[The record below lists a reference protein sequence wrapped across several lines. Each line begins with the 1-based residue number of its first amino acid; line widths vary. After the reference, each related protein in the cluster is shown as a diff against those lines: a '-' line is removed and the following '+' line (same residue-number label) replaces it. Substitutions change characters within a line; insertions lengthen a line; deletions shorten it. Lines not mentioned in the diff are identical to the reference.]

1 MYVIMDLCIYGLSE
15 LNIAER
21 LILLFHVVGLH
32 CSMLPIL
39 ICGFP
44 LFFFH
49 DSCRATKDLK
59 YLSFGPQQLDS

>member
-44 LFFFH
+44 LFFFMI
-49 DSCRATKDLK
+49 LV
-59 YLSFGPQQLDS
+59 GPPRISNI